1 MELRTSKNESQ
12 VQSHAFF
19 LEREYEYYL
28 IKIENSRTMTGEN
41 SEGKYVKLVSA
52 EGQEFFLDK
61 DIAMV
66 RYPIQYSVSVDDQ
79 ELLRREISQFT

>member
-1 MELRTSKNESQ
+1 
-12 VQSHAFF
+12 
-19 LEREYEYYL
+19 
-28 IKIENSRTMTGEN
+28 MTGEN

-66 RYPIQYSVSVDDQ
+66 SYPIQYSVSVDDQ